1 MASHSTWP
9 PCWGGHGSGTALG
22 SGDAGRCG
30 CGCAERSPDSCS
42 SGTPA
47 PSSELPAPGEPRG
60 ASREGPRWESQ
71 GAAGR
76 HREGRREERTC
87 PVPRRGG
94 EEKGA
99 GGVPPLREGVGPAW
113 GGAAGTA
120 GWGRAPGW
128 PWGSLGGKGKGVS
141 QRGEFGGR
149 SRVEERAVTFAGH
162 PVPAEPVAGPA
173 GAEEAARCVVARVLA
188 RTALA
193 RLPALVDVCGMRSAS
208 ASPAAAP
215 RPGAARRRGGARP
228 GRVSTAWGGVAV
240 AARRGGVTAR
250 RTGSCCDGAGP
261 QGRRAAL
268 THAGVPVPVEVVAGP
283 AGAAVAAHAVL
294 AAVLARRGQ
303 ALVGICRAEA
313 EAQRPG

>member
-215 RPGAARRRGGARP
+215 RPGAARRGAGRARGRGGFP
-228 GRVSTAWGGVAV
+228 P
-240 AARRGGVTAR
+240 RGE
-250 RTGSCCDGAGP
+250 GS
-261 QGRRAAL
+261 RWL
-268 THAGVPVPVEVVAGP
+268 H
-283 AGAAVAAHAVL
+283 
-294 AAVLARRGQ
+294 
-303 ALVGICRAEA
+303 VGE
-313 EAQRPG
+313 G